1 MVEEMLYINLGDLQG
16 IWITLGKP
24 SLKNISLT
32 IFFFF
37 FDDLLTQDFSSI
49 FIQIKLV
56 LHNTY

>member
-37 FDDLLTQDFSSI
+37 DDLLTQDFSSI